1 MTFILNLKNKYLIT
15 VLVGQKLEEAAGIN
29 FRAGSDFLPFHEHF
43 SITMYSVKAIHC
55 PKNNQNFCIKTELI
69 TSGPKTTY
77 IPLHLLEL

>member
-43 SITMYSVKAIHC
+43 SITMYSLRATYTL
-55 PKNNQNFCIKTELI
+55 PKIIKIVGIKTEPV
-69 TSGPKTTY
+69 TA
-77 IPLHLLEL
+77 